1 MGSLQDYSVFRRWW
15 KKETPAARGYTKS
28 YSATTPSGDILEA
41 DFNFHEK
48 KIRLTLEIAGEN
60 GKIYVVT
67 VKNGEVIQEKDL
79 SSGRMVPIYAKLAP
93 FQEIFSCLP
102 DPDLL
107 KTLGGLYGIS
117 KQPLGN
123 IEERVERPWETSTRY
138 DHIFGINREKSF
150 WQRIFSRDRE
160 YKEPWSVR
168 VKKRFWSEFR
178 DLVLGTFSGLGIY
191 YAYTDFYVLGFAL
204 AVFGLLFGGLDWML
218 RKRNPLLVKVLL
230 FMSLGSYFY
239 YVGYTRY

>member
-1 MGSLQDYSVFRRWW
+1 
-15 KKETPAARGYTKS
+15 
-28 YSATTPSGDILEA
+28 
-41 DFNFHEK
+41 
-48 KIRLTLEIAGEN
+48 
-60 GKIYVVT
+60 
-67 VKNGEVIQEKDL
+67 
-79 SSGRMVPIYAKLAP
+79 
-93 FQEIFSCLP
+93 
-102 DPDLL
+102 
-107 KTLGGLYGIS
+107 
-117 KQPLGN
+117 
-123 IEERVERPWETSTRY
+123 ETSTRY

-168 VKKRFWSEFR
+168 VKKRFWSVFR

-191 YAYTDFYVLGFAL
+191 YSYTDFYVLGFAL

-218 RKRNPLLVKVLL
+218 RQRNPLLVKVLL